1 MEEKKTVLEY
11 ISQVFML
18 YGIMITLEL
27 IFCMI
32 FGEAA
37 ETYGTMFALG
47 DQGLSVAVL
56 VEFLVIAIIIVAI
69 RALFF
74 TTIIFKHMSIVVRTI
89 GMVTSILII
98 ISIGIISFR
107 WFPYQMWQ
115 PWILFVICVVI
126 CYISSVIICMIRER
140 QENQKLEEALEKLKS
155 LGEEQNG

>member
-47 DQGLSVAVL
+47 NQGLSVAVL

-74 TTIIFKHMSIVVRTI
+74 TTIIFRSEERRVVKEC
-89 GMVTSILII
+89 TSWFR
-98 ISIGIISFR
+98 FR
-107 WFPYQMWQ
+107 WSP
-115 PWILFVICVVI
+115 
-126 CYISSVIICMIRER
+126 
-140 QENQKLEEALEKLKS
+140 
-155 LGEEQNG
+155 

>member
-47 DQGLSVAVL
+47 NQGLSVAVL

-107 WFPYQMWQ
+107 WFPYQMVYECH
-115 PWILFVICVVI
+115 LTR
-126 CYISSVIICMIRER
+126 S
-140 QENQKLEEALEKLKS
+140 
-155 LGEEQNG
+155 